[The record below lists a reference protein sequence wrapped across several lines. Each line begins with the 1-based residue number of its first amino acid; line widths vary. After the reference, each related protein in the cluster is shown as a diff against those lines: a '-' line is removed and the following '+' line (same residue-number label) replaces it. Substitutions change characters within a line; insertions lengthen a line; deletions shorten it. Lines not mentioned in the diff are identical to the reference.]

1 LAANQIITS
10 TDSQMSTK
18 MVNAFTSI
26 LESSAQIALT
36 K

>member
-1 LAANQIITS
+1 
-10 TDSQMSTK
+10 

-26 LESSAQIALT
+26 LQSGVQIALL